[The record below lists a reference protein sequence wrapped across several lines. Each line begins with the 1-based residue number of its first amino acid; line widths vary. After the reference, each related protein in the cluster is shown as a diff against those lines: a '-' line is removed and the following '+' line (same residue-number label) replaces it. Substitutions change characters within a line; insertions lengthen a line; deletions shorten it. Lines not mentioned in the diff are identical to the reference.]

1 MDTRYRSHVALDDIE
16 PSPTNP
22 RKTFDDAGL
31 QELADNIKT
40 HGVIT
45 PILLRTSPPLRPKTY
60 ELISGE
66 RRWRAARLAGLAST
80 PAIIR
85 DDLSDVEILE
95 LQLIENLQRQDL
107 HPIEEAEGYGL
118 MMREHGYTAD
128 TLAEKI
134 GKSRSYIFG
143 RMKLLDLNEEG
154 RRLFRGGLLN
164 PSTALLVARIP
175 TQALQMKAIED
186 ITRRDFR
193 NDVMSVRQ
201 AQKHIQDRYMTRL
214 DNAPFP
220 IDAPDLIATAGGCT
234 NCPKRTGNCPE
245 LFDDIDS
252 ENVCTDPDCFSAKRL
267 AQAERRLQAAGP
279 DVKIISGEEADKV
292 MPSYAVESRTH
303 VKLDNVCYDDPERRT
318 YRQIMADDQKGIAL
332 VEQRD
337 KTDLVE
343 VVEKKV
349 IAEKL
354 RNAGI
359 VTGKEKEKA
368 DQKKLQAKVDLANGW
383 RDRLLRAV
391 RETAANTM
399 LMDLM
404 AAAMAVIAH
413 RFVVELGADRGGKVA
428 GLWGA
433 IGSDNY
439 TRWEAIK
446 LALPSMTAGDLLRFC
461 LDCAL
466 IAEHKTDQY
475 GYEHDPACML
485 AVAEKLGLDA
495 EALFQAEKIARN
507 LAEQAKKSPKKI
519 KKPKPVTSEEAPTP
533 SEAAQAQEL
542 TRDETPDG
550 APEAAPAGEET
561 AKEGQEL
568 SPAAAGEGNE
578 KPSWKQP
585 KFEEGERVRLIEGMA
600 DGDLVEHF
608 GKTGTVFQT
617 EKDPLSGIWEYRV
630 RFDDGA
636 ETVDVYDDEIERY
649 EEPNGDQ
656 PALLP
661 GYVVRVKDD
670 ACSEDG
676 IPLSARG
683 KVGKVSREDD
693 DADWFVVEMEGGG
706 GEVFHRDSL
715 IYIGGGEFVTN
726 ETPAAAEPITLR
738 PGDRVSVKADSKGP
752 GGHKRKCAGWQ
763 GIVDILVAAS
773 ATPGLET
780 YAVKID
786 GSSETTNLRGDEL
799 LLIERAVAPKKQ
811 ANPVPYQHPEEPSLQ
826 WSGRGRKPKWVE
838 HCLAQGMTLEDIKT
852 TGAAA

>member
-1 MDTRYRSHVALDDIE
+1 MTDTRYRSNVALDDIE

-22 RKTFDDAGL
+22 RKTFDEAAL
-31 QELADNIKT
+31 QELAENIKT

-60 ELISGE
+60 ELIFGE
-66 RRWRAARLAGLAST
+66 RRWRAARLAGIASV
-80 PAIIR
+80 PAVIR
-85 DDLSDVEILE
+85 DDLSDAEILE
-95 LQLIENLQRQDL
+95 MQMIENLQRQDL

-118 MMREHGYTAD
+118 MMRDHGYTAD

-201 AQKHIQDRYMTRL
+201 AQKHIQDRYMLRL
-214 DNAPFP
+214 DSAPFP
-220 IDAPDLIATAGGCT
+220 IDAPDLIATAGCCT
-234 NCPKRTGNCPE
+234 SCPKRTGNRPE
-245 LFDDIDS
+245 LFDDVDS
-252 ENVCTDPDCFSAKRL
+252 ENVCTDPDCFAAKRL

-303 VKLDNVCYDDPERRT
+303 VKLDSVCYDDPERRT

-368 DQKKLQAKVDLANGW
+368 DQKKLQAKVNLANGW

-391 RETAANTM
+391 REKASNTM

-413 RFVVELGADRGGKVA
+413 RFIVELGADRGGKVA

-446 LALPSMTAGDLLRFC
+446 LALPSMSVGDLLRFC

-475 GYEHDPACML
+475 GYERDPACMIT
-485 AVAEKLGLDA
+485 VAEKLGLDA
-495 EALFQAEKIARN
+495 EALFQAEKDAQKA
-507 LAEQAKKSPKKI
+507 AEQAKKAP
-519 KKPKPVTSEEAPTP
+519 KKPKKSKPDDSGEAPYPLTAAQAQD
-533 SEAAQAQEL
+533 STGDKNHVDATEAAQAGDGTTQGEL
-542 TRDETPDG
+542 
-550 APEAAPAGEET
+550 
-561 AKEGQEL
+561 EL
-568 SPAAAGEGNE
+568 SPATAGEGNKE
-578 KPSWKQP
+578 PSWAQP
-585 KFEEGERVRLIEGMA
+585 KFAEGDRVRVTGEYLDYI
-600 DGDLVEHF
+600 
-608 GKTGTVFQT
+608 GKTGVVFLA
-617 EKDPLSGIWEYRV
+617 ESNPLNGIWSYQIRL
-630 RFDDGA
+630 DDGA
-636 ETVDVYDDEIERY
+636 ELESCDDEIERY

-656 PALLP
+656 PGILP

-670 ACSEDG
+670 ACSEAG
-676 IPLSARG
+676 YPLSARG
-683 KVGKVSREDD
+683 KVGKVVSADD
-693 DADWFVVEMEGGG
+693 DEDWFIVEFIDGG
-706 GEVFHRDSL
+706 GEVFHRNSL
-715 IYIGGGEFVTN
+715 TYIGGGEFETN
-726 ETPAAAEPITLR
+726 ETPAAAEPAFFR
-738 PGDRVSVKADSKGP
+738 PEDRVRVKNDAKGP
-752 GGHKRKCAGWQ
+752 GGHLRKCCGKEGQ
-763 GIVDILVAAS
+763 IEFLVAAS
-773 ATPGLET
+773 AIPGHEM
-780 YAVKID
+780 YVVNID
-786 GSSETTNLRGDEL
+786 GASETINLRGDEL
-799 LLIERAVAPKKQ
+799 LLILRAAAAPKKQ
-811 ANPVPYQHPEEPSLQ
+811 RPTVPYQHPEDNDLT
-826 WSGRGRKPKWVE
+826 WSGRGRKPKWVQDWI
-838 HCLAQGMTLEDIKT
+838 ANGGTLEDLKT
-852 TGAAA
+852 TGATA

>member
-1 MDTRYRSHVALDDIE
+1 MIDTRYRSHVALDDIE
-16 PSPTNP
+16 PSPTNL
-22 RKTFDDAGL
+22 RKTFDDASL
-31 QELADNIKT
+31 QELADNIKA

-45 PILLRTSPPLRPKTY
+45 PILLRLNIRPGAKTY

-66 RRWRAARLAGLAST
+66 RRWRAARIAALESI
-80 PAIIR
+80 PAVVR
-85 DDLSDVEILE
+85 DDLSDADVLE
-95 LQLIENLQRQDL
+95 LQLIENLQREDL

-220 IDAPDLIATAGGCT
+220 IDAPDLIATAGCCT
-234 NCPKRTGNCPE
+234 TCPKRTGNRPE

-252 ENVCTDPDCFSAKRL
+252 ENVCTDPDCFAAKRL
-267 AQAERRLQAAGP
+267 AQAERRLQAVGP

-292 MPSYAVESRTH
+292 MPSYAIESRTH

-318 YRQIMADDQKGIAL
+318 YRQIMAEDQKGVAL

-337 KTDLVE
+337 RIDLVE

-391 RETAANTM
+391 RDTAANTM
-399 LMDLM
+399 LMHLM

-413 RFVVELGADRGGKVA
+413 RFVIELGADRGGKVA

-446 LALPSMTAGDLLRFC
+446 LALPSMSAGDLLRFC

-475 GYEHDPACML
+475 GYERDPECMI
-485 AVAEKLGLDA
+485 AVAEKLGLNA
-495 EALFQAEKIARN
+495 EALFQAEKDAQKA
-507 LAEQAKKSPKKI
+507 AEQAKKAQKKP

-533 SEAAQAQEL
+533 SEAAQAQDL
-542 TRDETPDG
+542 TRDETPEG
-550 APEAAPAGEET
+550 APEAAPAGEEA
-561 AKEGQEL
+561 AKEGQKL

-578 KPSWKQP
+578 KPKWAQP
-585 KFEEGERVRLIEGMA
+585 LYSVGQCVRVTANVETEGLVAGTV
-600 DGDLVEHF
+600 GTVQSVEHSKPS
-608 GKTGTVFQT
+608 GGWLYVVLRHDTG
-617 EKDPLSGIWEYRV
+617 EKIDCYG
-630 RFDDGA
+630 
-636 ETVDVYDDEIERY
+636 DEIVID
-649 EEPNGDQ
+649 EEPT
-656 PALLP
+656 A
-661 GYVVRVKDD
+661 
-670 ACSEDG
+670 
-676 IPLSARG
+676 
-683 KVGKVSREDD
+683 
-693 DADWFVVEMEGGG
+693 
-706 GEVFHRDSL
+706 
-715 IYIGGGEFVTN
+715 T
-726 ETPAAAEPITLR
+726 EP
-738 PGDRVSVKADSKGP
+738 
-752 GGHKRKCAGWQ
+752 
-763 GIVDILVAAS
+763 
-773 ATPGLET
+773 ATPT
-780 YAVKID
+780 KPAKRVVMY
-786 GSSETTNLRGDEL
+786 R
-799 LLIERAVAPKKQ
+799 
-811 ANPVPYQHPEEPSLQ
+811 HPEEATLE

-838 HCLAQGMTLEDIKT
+838 HCLAQGMTLDSLKT